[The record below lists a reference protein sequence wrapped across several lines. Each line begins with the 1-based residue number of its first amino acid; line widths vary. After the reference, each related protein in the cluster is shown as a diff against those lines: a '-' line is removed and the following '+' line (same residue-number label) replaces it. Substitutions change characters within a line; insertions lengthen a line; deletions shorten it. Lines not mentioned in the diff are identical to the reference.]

1 MDSKV
6 NALNYLK
13 LFKAFLLLLGY
24 PIILIHQEGEK
35 LVVEKLL

>member
-13 LFKAFLLLLGY
+13 LFKVFLLLLDY
-24 PIILIHQEGEK
+24 PRILIHQEGEK
-35 LVVEKLL
+35 LVVGKLL